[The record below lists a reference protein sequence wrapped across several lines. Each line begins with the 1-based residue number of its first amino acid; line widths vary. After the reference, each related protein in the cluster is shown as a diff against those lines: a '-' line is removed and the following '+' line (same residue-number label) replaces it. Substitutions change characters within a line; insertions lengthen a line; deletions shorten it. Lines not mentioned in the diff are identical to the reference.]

1 MEVNFSIGP
10 KEDIKQSA
18 KYYEDAVIGLGKA
31 FLEIIEEAVEN
42 IIQYPKSSGIIKKPY
57 RRYLIKRFPFG
68 VIYTE
73 DIYAIFIVAVMH
85 LKRKPYYWLEKDE
98 YSKL

>member
-1 MEVNFSIGP
+1 MEVNFSIGS

-31 FLEIIEEAVEN
+31 FLEIIEEAVDN
-42 IIQYPKSSGIIKKPY
+42 IIQYPKSSEILKKPY
-57 RRYLIKRFPFG
+57 RRYLIERFPFG
-68 VIYTE
+68 IIYTE
-73 DIYAIFIVAVMH
+73 GTNTIFIVAVMH

-98 YSKL
+98 YLKL